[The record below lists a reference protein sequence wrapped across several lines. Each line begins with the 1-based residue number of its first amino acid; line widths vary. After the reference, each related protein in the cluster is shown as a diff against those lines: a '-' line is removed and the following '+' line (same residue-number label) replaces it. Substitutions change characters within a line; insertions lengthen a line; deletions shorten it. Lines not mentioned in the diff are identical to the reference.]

1 MTGASRPQVPG
12 NGGALQGLRILFLFG
27 SLDLG
32 GAERQGLEVADYLK
46 GVCGAR
52 VEVWGLSEKPG
63 RLSELCQE
71 RSIPWQGIRFHW
83 GIRKGFSHFFEFLAR
98 LRANRPDVLIS
109 ATCVPNLVCALMW
122 KAAGARLCIWNQVDE
137 GLLLHGGVLHRL
149 AVRLPH
155 CFISNS
161 TGGRDFLS
169 RTYGLPPGRITVIHN
184 GIAPPKPIHGRDE
197 WRRRLGVEPDATL
210 ACMVAN
216 LSRHKDHETLLH
228 AWAGISPRPG
238 RPRTE
243 LLLAGRFDGTED
255 RLSRLCEDLAIGD
268 RVRFLGPVD
277 DVDGLLGA
285 CDLFVYSSRS
295 EGIPNAVLE
304 AMAAGLP
311 VVATDIPGIRE
322 AVGDDG
328 RPFLAPAGDSAA
340 LADRIELLLD
350 GAELRNSLG
359 ARLQRRAESH
369 FSVEDMRRATAGT
382 IIAALGEQTR

>member
-1 MTGASRPQVPG
+1 MTGVSLPHAVG
-12 NGGALQGLRILFLFG
+12 NGGPLQGLKVLFLFG

-52 VEVWGLSEKPG
+52 VEVWGLSERPG
-63 RLSELCQE
+63 RLSELCRE

-83 GIRKGFSHFFEFLAR
+83 GIRKGFSHFFEFTAR
-98 LRANRPDVLIS
+98 LRAKRPHVLIS
-109 ATCVPNLVCALMW
+109 ATCVPNLVCALLW
-122 KAAGARLCIWNQVDE
+122 KVAGARLCVWNQVDE

-161 TGGRDFLS
+161 AGGRDFLS

-184 GIAPPKPIHGRDE
+184 GIAPPKPLHDRDE

-228 AWAGISPRPG
+228 AWAEISLRPG

-255 RLSRLCEDLAIGD
+255 RLAGLCEELAIKD

-277 DVDGLLGA
+277 DVAGLLAA

-304 AMAAGLP
+304 AMASGLP
-311 VVATDIPGIRE
+311 VAATDIPGIRE

-328 RPFLAPAGDSAA
+328 RPFLATAGDSAA
-340 LADRIELLLD
+340 LAERIGLLLD
-350 GAELRNSLG
+350 GAELRNTLG
-359 ARLQRRAESH
+359 ARLRRRAESE

-382 IIAALGEQTR
+382 IIAALGERKR